1 MSEVKRF
8 SYIKPTVNTPLHI
21 DFDWFKQ
28 NDNSWRVYL
37 RGYLCPEHQA
47 TFADTTENEKIDF
60 VDAETAEVHTVDGL
74 QHILM
79 SHCAKQEDF
88 ITENTAMVDA
98 VFKIFLANGNQPLTS
113 EQLSE
118 IIHKPPM
125 TILRTLTGA
134 RTYKGLR
141 PCPEA

>member
-8 SYIKPTVNTPLHI
+8 SLVKPTVQTPIHI

-37 RGYLCPEHQA
+37 RGYLCPEHQK
-47 TFADTTENEKIDF
+47 TFAETTENELIDF

-79 SHCAKQEDF
+79 SHCAKQPEF
-88 ITENTAMVDA
+88 ITENTALVAA
-98 VFKIFLANGNQPLTS
+98 VFKVFLANGNQPLTS

-118 IIHKPPM
+118 IVNKPAT
-125 TILRTLTGA
+125 TILRTLTGPNI
-134 RTYKGLR
+134 YKGLR
-141 PCPEA
+141 PYQEP